1 MVVDT
6 MVFAY
11 ALLGVEEFR
20 EKAIGVLE
28 KAKSVAVP
36 DTIRAE
42 LANVLWQW
50 VRHRGVDPAHAF
62 SAMEDAE
69 SLYSKVL
76 SSEALWQHALALAIE
91 HDHTV
96 YDTLFVSAAEQE
108 RTRVVTFDV
117 RFQQAFPSQVLS
129 AESYIHA
136 SGK

>member
-28 KAKSVAVP
+28 KAKSMAVP

-91 HDHTV
+91 HDHPV
-96 YDTLFVSAAEQE
+96 YDTLFVSAAE
-108 RTRVVTFDV
+108 RTRVVTFDA
-117 RFQQAFPSQVLS
+117 RLQQAFPSQVLS

-136 SGK
+136 GEK